1 MTNSSFYHDG
11 FRDAT
16 KGEKPSPPDEHNGTN
31 VFADEYMAGYNDG
44 MDERELES
52 RYADTWPLEYRVW
65 KAAQP
70 TGAID
75 KTTALGVAARIWGDP
90 DYQHV
95 IMNPELANKIAC
107 LLMDEAN
114 SQAAQ
119 QPHAVDA
126 SPVVGGSDAG
136 EYSGSRH

>member
-16 KGEKPSPPDEHNGTN
+16 KGEMPSPPDEHNGTK

-52 RYADTWPLEYRVW
+52 RCADTWPLEYRVW

-70 TGAID
+70 AHS
-75 KTTALGVAARIWGDP
+75 A
-90 DYQHV
+90 
-95 IMNPELANKIAC
+95 
-107 LLMDEAN
+107 
-114 SQAAQ
+114 
-119 QPHAVDA
+119 DA
-126 SPVVGGSDAG
+126 SPTERIQSEHSD
-136 EYSGSRH
+136 GSRG